1 MNLPLRIAL
10 RYLFAKK
17 SHNIIN
23 IISLISAIGIAVG
36 SMALIIILSGYNG
49 FDTLVKSTYNSYE
62 ADLVL
67 TPQTGKKIPNTDK
80 IIPKLEKYGTVT
92 PVIEENVFVVYGD
105 NQTVAGMRG
114 IDITDNN
121 YKMAANLQ
129 EGEFKLF
136 FGDIP
141 QAVTGTSLAYAL
153 GIRTRFVDK
162 LEVYFPK
169 KGEKAGR
176 NLLSL
181 AANPLAALNKD
192 EFPVAG
198 ILNLEKNF
206 DKNLFYKPIAN
217 ARKLAGYGENEAT
230 SIEVYLLPDKTSNPK
245 TAEKEIRASL
255 EGMNITVKNHY
266 QQNEAMY
273 KIMRIEKFVIF
284 LILFF
289 VVMIISINIF
299 SSLAMLIIDKNDDIA
314 TLSSMGATTDT
325 IKKIFVLQ
333 GWLISVAGAICGI
346 ITGLIICL
354 LQIKFGIVSL
364 PGNFITN
371 TFPMEIRFTDILAVL
386 VGVTLGGYLIAQLA
400 AKKIKK
406 NNEQIIYN
414 H

>member
-206 DKNLFYKPIAN
+206 DKNLFYIPIAN

>member
-80 IIPKLEKYGTVT
+80 IISKLKRYGTVT
-92 PVIEENVFVVYGD
+92 PVIEENVFVIYGD

-114 IDITDNN
+114 INITDNS

-169 KGEKAGR
+169 KGENTGR

-206 DKNLFYKPIAN
+206 DKNLFYIPIAN
-217 ARKLAGYGENEAT
+217 ARKLAGYGDNEAT
-230 SIEVYLLPDKTSNPK
+230 SIEVYLLPDKTSNSK
-245 TAEKEIRASL
+245 KAEKEIRTAL
-255 EGMNITVKNHY
+255 EGMNIAVKNHY

-333 GWLISVAGAICGI
+333 GWLISVAGAISGI
-346 ITGLIICL
+346 IIGLIICL

-364 PGNFITN
+364 RGNFITN
-371 TFPMEIRFTDILAVL
+371 TFPMEIRFMDMLAVL
-386 VGVTLGGYLIAQLA
+386 VGVTLGGYLIAWLA

-406 NNEQIIYN
+406 CNEQNIYN

>member
-67 TPQTGKKIPNTDK
+67 TPKTGKRISGTDT
-80 IIPKLEKYGTVT
+80 IISIIDRYGTVT
-92 PVIEENVFVVYGD
+92 PVVEENVFVVYG
-105 NQTVAGMRG
+105 NNRTVAKMRG
-114 IDITDNN
+114 IEITDNHF
-121 YKMAANLQ
+121 KMAENLS
-129 EGEFKLF
+129 EGEFSLY

-141 QAVTGTSLAYAL
+141 QAVTGTSLSYAL

-176 NLLSL
+176 NLLSM
-181 AANPLAALNKD
+181 AADPLSALNED

-206 DKNLFYKPIAN
+206 DKNLFYVPIEN
-217 ARKLAGYGENEAT
+217 ARKLTGCSENEAT
-230 SIEVYLLPDKTSNPK
+230 SIEVYLLPDKTSVSAAS
-245 TAEKEIRASL
+245 AEREIRAAL

-273 KIMRIEKFVIF
+273 KIMKIEKFVIF

-299 SSLAMLIIDKNDDIA
+299 SSLAMLIIDKSDDIA
-314 TLSSMGATTDT
+314 TLSSMGATTAT

-333 GWLISVAGAICGI
+333 GWSISIAGAVCGI
-346 ITGLIICL
+346 TIGTIISL
-354 LQIKFGIVSL
+354 LQIHFGLVSL
-364 PGNFITN
+364 PGNFITDI
-371 TFPMEIRFTDILAVL
+371 FPMELRFTDILAVFA
-386 VGVTLGGYLIAQLA
+386 GVISGGYLISLLA
-400 AKKIKK
+400 AKKIK
-406 NNEQIIYN
+406 ELR
-414 H
+414 

>member
-80 IIPKLEKYGTVT
+80 IISKLKRYGTVT
-92 PVIEENVFVVYGD
+92 PVIEENVFVIYVD

-114 IDITDNN
+114 INITDNS

-169 KGEKAGR
+169 KGENTGR

-206 DKNLFYKPIAN
+206 DKNLFYIPIAN
-217 ARKLAGYGENEAT
+217 ARKLAGYGDNEAT
-230 SIEVYLLPDKTSNPK
+230 SIEVYLLPDKTSNSK
-245 TAEKEIRASL
+245 KAEKEIRTAL
-255 EGMNITVKNHY
+255 EGMNIAVKNHY

-314 TLSSMGATTDT
+314 TLSSMGATTNT

-333 GWLISVAGAICGI
+333 GWLISVAGAISGI
-346 ITGLIICL
+346 IIGLIICL

-371 TFPMEIRFTDILAVL
+371 TFPMEIRFMDMLAVL
-386 VGVTLGGYLIAQLA
+386 VGVTLGGYLIAGLA

-406 NNEQIIYN
+406 CNEQNIYN

>member
-49 FDTLVKSTYNSYE
+49 FDTLVKNTYNSYE

-67 TPQTGKKIPNTDK
+67 TPQRGKKIPNTDE
-80 IIPKLEKYGTVT
+80 IISKLGKYGTVT
-92 PVIEENVFVVYGD
+92 PVIEENVFVVYGS
-105 NQTVAGMRG
+105 NQAVARMRG
-114 IDITDNN
+114 IDIADNN

-129 EGEFKLF
+129 EGEFRLL

-153 GIRTRFVDK
+153 GIRTRFIDK

-169 KGEKAGR
+169 KNEKIGR
-176 NLLSL
+176 NLLSV
-181 AANPLAALNKD
+181 AANPLAALNED

-206 DKNLFYKPIAN
+206 DKNLFYIPIGN

-230 SIEVYLLPDKTSNPK
+230 SIEVYLLPDKTSGLKN
-245 TAEKEIRASL
+245 AEKEIRAML

-325 IKKIFVLQ
+325 IRRIFMLQ
-333 GWLISVAGAICGI
+333 GWLISVAGAICGVI
-346 ITGLIICL
+346 IGLIICL
-354 LQIKFGIVSL
+354 LQIKLGLISL
-364 PGNFITN
+364 PGNFITDR
-371 TFPMEIRFTDILAVL
+371 FPMEIRFMDILAVL
-386 VGVTLGGYLIAQLA
+386 AGVTFGGYLIALMA

-406 NNEQIIYN
+406 F
-414 H
+414 

>member
-49 FDTLVKSTYNSYE
+49 FDSLVKSTYSSYE

-67 TPQTGKKIPNTDK
+67 TPQTGKRIPCTDS
-80 IIPKLEKYGTVT
+80 IISILNRYGTVT
-92 PVIEENVFVVYGD
+92 PVVEENVFVVYG
-105 NQTVAGMRG
+105 NNRTVARMRG
-114 IDITDNN
+114 IKITDNHF
-121 YKMAANLQ
+121 KMAGNLQ
-129 EGEFKLF
+129 EGEFSLY

-141 QAVTGTSLAYAL
+141 QAVTGTSLSYAL

-169 KGEKAGR
+169 KGKKAGG
-176 NLLSL
+176 NLLSMT
-181 AANPLAALNKD
+181 ADPLSALNED

-206 DKNLFYKPIAN
+206 DKNLFYVPIEN
-217 ARKLAGYGENEAT
+217 ARKLTGCSEDEAT
-230 SIEVYLLPDKTSNPK
+230 SIEVYLLPDKTSGSAAS
-245 TAEKEIRASL
+245 TEREIREAL
-255 EGMNITVKNHY
+255 KGLNITIKNHY

-273 KIMRIEKFVIF
+273 KIMKIEKFVIF

-299 SSLAMLIIDKNDDIA
+299 SSLAMLIIDKSDDIA
-314 TLSSMGATTDT
+314 TLSSMGATTST

-333 GWLISVAGAICGI
+333 GWSISIAGAVCGI
-346 ITGLIICL
+346 TIGVIITL
-354 LQIKFGIVSL
+354 LQIHFGFVSL
-364 PGNFITN
+364 PGNFITD
-371 TFPMEIRFTDILAVL
+371 TFPMELRLSDIITVFI
-386 VGVTLGGYLIAQLA
+386 GVILGGYLISLLA
-400 AKKIKK
+400 AKKIK
-406 NNEQIIYN
+406 EL
-414 H
+414 

>member
-80 IIPKLEKYGTVT
+80 IISKLKRYGTVT
-92 PVIEENVFVVYGD
+92 PVIEENVFVIYGD

-114 IDITDNN
+114 INITDNS

-169 KGEKAGR
+169 KGENTGR

-206 DKNLFYKPIAN
+206 DKNLFYIPIAN
-217 ARKLAGYGENEAT
+217 ARKLAGYGDNEAT
-230 SIEVYLLPDKTSNPK
+230 SIEVYLLTDKTSNSK
-245 TAEKEIRASL
+245 KAEKEIRTAL
-255 EGMNITVKNHY
+255 EGMNIAVKNHY

-333 GWLISVAGAICGI
+333 GWLISVAGAISGI
-346 ITGLIICL
+346 IIGLIICL

-371 TFPMEIRFTDILAVL
+371 TFPMEIRFMDMLAVL
-386 VGVTLGGYLIAQLA
+386 VGVTLGGYLIAGLA

-406 NNEQIIYN
+406 CNEQNIYN

>member
-67 TPQTGKKIPNTDK
+67 TPQTGKKIPDTDK
-80 IIPKLEKYGTVT
+80 IISKLEKYGTVT
-92 PVIEENVFVVYGD
+92 PVIEENVFVIYGD

-114 IDITDNN
+114 IDITDNS

-169 KGEKAGR
+169 KGEKTSR

-206 DKNLFYKPIAN
+206 DKNLFYIPIDN
-217 ARKLAGYGENEAT
+217 ARKLAGYEENEAT
-230 SIEVYLLPDKTSNPK
+230 SIEVYLLPNKTSYSKN
-245 TAEKEIRASL
+245 AEKEIRAAV

-314 TLSSMGATTDT
+314 ILGSMGATTDT
-325 IKKIFVLQ
+325 IKRIFALQ
-333 GWLISVAGAICGI
+333 GWLISIAGAISGI
-346 ITGLIICL
+346 IIGLIICL

-371 TFPMEIRFTDILAVL
+371 TFPMEIRFMDILVVL

-406 NNEQIIYN
+406 Q
-414 H
+414 

>member
-80 IIPKLEKYGTVT
+80 IISKLKRYGTVT
-92 PVIEENVFVVYGD
+92 PVIEENVFVIYGD

-114 IDITDNN
+114 INITDNS

-169 KGEKAGR
+169 KGENTGR

-206 DKNLFYKPIAN
+206 DKNLFYIPIAN
-217 ARKLAGYGENEAT
+217 ARKLAEYGENEAT
-230 SIEVYLLPDKTSNPK
+230 SIEVYLLPDKTSNSK
-245 TAEKEIRASL
+245 KAEKEIRTAL
-255 EGMNITVKNHY
+255 EGMNIAVKNHY

-333 GWLISVAGAICGI
+333 GWLISVAGAISGI
-346 ITGLIICL
+346 IIGLIICL

-371 TFPMEIRFTDILAVL
+371 TFPMEIRFMDMLAVL
-386 VGVTLGGYLIAQLA
+386 VGVTLGGYLIAGLA

-406 NNEQIIYN
+406 CNEQNIYN

>member
-49 FDTLVKSTYNSYE
+49 FDTLVKSTYDSYE

-67 TPQTGKKIPNTDK
+67 TPQTGKKIPDTDK
-80 IIPKLEKYGTVT
+80 IASKLKKHGTVT
-92 PVIEENVFVVYGD
+92 PVIEENVFVIYGD

-114 IDITDNN
+114 IDITDNS

-129 EGEFKLF
+129 EGEFRLF

-162 LEVYFPK
+162 LEIYFPK
-169 KGEKAGR
+169 KGEKTGR

-206 DKNLFYKPIAN
+206 DKNLFYIPIDN
-217 ARKLAGYGENEAT
+217 ARKLAGYGENEAS
-230 SIEVYLLPDKTSNPK
+230 SIEVYLLPDKTSNSK
-245 TAEKEIRASL
+245 KAEKEIRAAL

-314 TLSSMGATTDT
+314 TLGSMGATTDT

-333 GWLISVAGAICGI
+333 GWLISVAGAISGI
-346 ITGLIICL
+346 IIGLIICL

-364 PGNFITN
+364 PGNFITD
-371 TFPMEIRFTDILAVL
+371 TFPMEIRFMDILAVL

-406 NNEQIIYN
+406 M
-414 H
+414 

>member
-67 TPQTGKKIPNTDK
+67 TPKTGKRISGTDT
-80 IIPKLEKYGTVT
+80 IISIINRYGTVT
-92 PVIEENVFVVYGD
+92 PVVEENVFVVYG
-105 NQTVAGMRG
+105 NNRTVAKMRG
-114 IDITDNN
+114 IEITDNHF
-121 YKMAANLQ
+121 KMAGNLS
-129 EGEFKLF
+129 EGEFSLY

-141 QAVTGTSLAYAL
+141 QAVTGTSLSYAL

-176 NLLSL
+176 NLLSM
-181 AANPLAALNKD
+181 AADPLSALNED

-206 DKNLFYKPIAN
+206 DKNLFYVPIEN
-217 ARKLAGYGENEAT
+217 ARKLTGCSENEAT
-230 SIEVYLLPDKTSNPK
+230 SIEVYLLPDKTSVSAAS
-245 TAEKEIRASL
+245 AEREIRAAL

-273 KIMRIEKFVIF
+273 KIMKIEKFVIF

-299 SSLAMLIIDKNDDIA
+299 SSLAMLIIDKSDDIA
-314 TLSSMGATTDT
+314 TLSSMGATTAT

-333 GWLISVAGAICGI
+333 GWSISIAGAVCGI
-346 ITGLIICL
+346 TIGTIISL
-354 LQIKFGIVSL
+354 LQIHFGLVSL
-364 PGNFITN
+364 PGNFITDI
-371 TFPMEIRFTDILAVL
+371 FPMELRFTDILAVFA
-386 VGVTLGGYLIAQLA
+386 GVISGGYLISLSA
-400 AKKIKK
+400 AKKIK
-406 NNEQIIYN
+406 ELR
-414 H
+414 

>member
-80 IIPKLEKYGTVT
+80 IISKLKRYGTVT
-92 PVIEENVFVVYGD
+92 PVIEENVFVIYGD

-114 IDITDNN
+114 INITDNS

-169 KGEKAGR
+169 KGENTGR

-206 DKNLFYKPIAN
+206 DKNLFYIPIAN

-230 SIEVYLLPDKTSNPK
+230 SIEVYLLPDKTSNSK
-245 TAEKEIRASL
+245 KAEKEIRTAL

-333 GWLISVAGAICGI
+333 GWLISVAGAISGI
-346 ITGLIICL
+346 IIGLIICL
-354 LQIKFGIVSL
+354 LQIKFGMVSL

-371 TFPMEIRFTDILAVL
+371 TFPMEIRFMDILAVL
-386 VGVTLGGYLIAQLA
+386 VGVTLGGYLIAGLA

-406 NNEQIIYN
+406 CNEQNIYN

>member
-80 IIPKLEKYGTVT
+80 IISKLKRYGTVT
-92 PVIEENVFVVYGD
+92 PVIEENVFIIYGD

-114 IDITDNN
+114 INITDNS

-169 KGEKAGR
+169 KGENTGR

-206 DKNLFYKPIAN
+206 DKNLFYIPIAN
-217 ARKLAGYGENEAT
+217 ARKLSGYGENEAT
-230 SIEVYLLPDKTSNPK
+230 SIEVYLLPDKTSNSK
-245 TAEKEIRASL
+245 KAEKEIRTAL
-255 EGMNITVKNHY
+255 EGMNIAVKNHY

-333 GWLISVAGAICGI
+333 GWLISVAGAISGI
-346 ITGLIICL
+346 IIGLIICL

-371 TFPMEIRFTDILAVL
+371 TFPMEIRFMDMLAVL
-386 VGVTLGGYLIAQLA
+386 VGVTLGGYLIAGLA

-406 NNEQIIYN
+406 CNEQNIYN

>member
-206 DKNLFYKPIAN
+206 DKNLFYIPIAN

-346 ITGLIICL
+346 IIGLIICL

-406 NNEQIIYN
+406 NNEQSIYN